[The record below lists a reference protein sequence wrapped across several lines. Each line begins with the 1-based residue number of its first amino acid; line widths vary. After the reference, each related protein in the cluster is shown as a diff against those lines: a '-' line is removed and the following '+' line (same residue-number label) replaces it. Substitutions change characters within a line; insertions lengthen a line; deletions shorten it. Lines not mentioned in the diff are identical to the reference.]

1 MKINYKKTK
10 LLLFNPCKKFDFM
23 PDLSLNGQSLEV
35 VEEIRLLG
43 LIIRSDGKWSSNTRN
58 MISKANKRLWILRRL
73 KNMGA
78 KNCDLVDVYLKQI
91 RCILELAV
99 PAWQGG
105 LSQAEKIDLERIQ
118 KTACHIILGQQY
130 QSYNNALQL
139 LQLETLEHRRNSL
152 SLKFALKA
160 EKHDKFKFWFK
171 PNEKKLNT
179 RQPITKYCGV
189 KANHARFERS
199 PLSFLTKLLNM
210 HHSK

>member
-10 LLLFNPCKKFDFM
+10 LVLFNPCKKLDFI
-23 PDLSLNGQSLEV
+23 PALSLSGQEIEV

-43 LIIRSDGKWSSNTRN
+43 LVIRSDGRWSSNTKN
-58 MISKANKRLWILRRL
+58 MICKANKRLWILRRL

-78 KNCDLVDVYLKQI
+78 KNSDLVDVYTKQI
-91 RCILELAV
+91 RCILELGV

-118 KTACHIILGQQY
+118 KTACHIILGQEY
-130 QSYNNALQL
+130 ESYDNALQL
-139 LQLETLEHRRNSL
+139 FQLDSLEYRRKLL

-179 RQPITKYCGV
+179 RQPTSKYCDV
-189 KANHARFERS
+189 KANHLRFEKS
-199 PLSFLTKLLNM
+199 PLS
-210 HHSK
+210 